1 MNARC
6 ALLPAVT
13 PDAPSLPPPE
23 TATSGR
29 PAQARWWRFVRAHR
43 IAVHGLALLLCTLL
57 GVWAWWPLRHQ
68 LGMPAARVVAST
80 SDEGSLVDSGEPFP
94 ADGDDAHDQAL
105 ATMAGPGRLTV
116 AGKILDGNGEAVAS
130 VQVFAE
136 LEPPQPLPGSAA
148 TGAHSAGPAQTF
160 TSWRAIAAP
169 SDRHGAFALTGLV
182 PGSYRIVVRSPT
194 VSTAMLRNVAVPTS
208 QDLQI
213 VVARRVALAG
223 IVMDG
228 RQPVRGVAVAIRGEA
243 LGGMLQLRT
252 DADGRFTFRDLPEG
266 GYQIWAW
273 TTNRVAPPQ
282 RVLRR
287 AQLPAGEVQL
297 QLQPATTVVG
307 RVIDQEDGTGV
318 VAAVELTPAD
328 EREIPRYAVSGADG
342 TFRIEGVPL
351 GRWVA
356 DAYAPGYLTIQTSEL
371 QAGQGVP
378 EILVSTGALLTGKV
392 VTSDG
397 RAVAGADVRAL
408 VAGGRE
414 LSAAAEVDTL
424 RRFDGAVTTAHRKV
438 ARAAGSGGLSVS
450 GGANPSSGNWFE
462 PIGELGVLHGRLPAI
477 PVIPPT
483 AGDGPSTGPS
493 STQAAAPP
501 STPGADLAAAHAAIP
516 QGALRAVPLVNSPV
530 RPAVVAADPSKT
542 SHFTTDQDGMFL
554 IRAVPPGPV
563 ALLARAPG
571 YAQSKMVLPDAVA
584 GEVQAN
590 LTIVLGAGTY
600 LTGEVRSSQ
609 GGALAGA
616 QVTALAAP
624 PQENTLHVEA
634 LAANGSA
641 GVLATAVADVTGRY
655 RIGPVTGQIVL
666 HARARDHLPLVAAL
680 HLPSAAP
687 GEAVHA
693 RAPEIKHNL
702 ELIFANAS
710 VNGIVADARGVAL
723 AGALVTLADGPPRQA
738 VVAADGTF
746 TLRGLAPGAV
756 RLRITHRDYPTFF
769 VDASTTTPVRA
780 AVPLGGGI
788 AGVVLAKQSGEPLT
802 NASIAGQG
810 PEGANT
816 RAGVD
821 ARGQFVLRG
830 LALGHWR
837 LVASAPGYG
846 QATRLVEITTAADPG
861 GASVRDVRLELDQ
874 PTQLSGVVRDNRG
887 ARVAGASVVA
897 QNASGK
903 CSTLT
908 SAEGEFVLR
917 NCPSGDLTVSAEKA
931 DRTGALERAVRPGDT
946 ARNLTIALP

>member
-105 ATMAGPGRLTV
+105 ATVAGPGRLTV

-148 TGAHSAGPAQTF
+148 TGARSAGPAQTF

-252 DADGRFTFRDLPEG
+252 DADGRFAFRDLPEG

-342 TFRIEGVPL
+342 TFRIEG
-351 GRWVA
+351 
-356 DAYAPGYLTIQTSEL
+356 
-371 QAGQGVP
+371 GVISHHHAHTP
-378 EILVSTGALLTGKV
+378 THVINTHTH
-392 VTSDG
+392 TD
-397 RAVAGADVRAL
+397 
-408 VAGGRE
+408 RE
-414 LSAAAEVDTL
+414 
-424 RRFDGAVTTAHRKV
+424 
-438 ARAAGSGGLSVS
+438 
-450 GGANPSSGNWFE
+450 
-462 PIGELGVLHGRLPAI
+462 
-477 PVIPPT
+477 
-483 AGDGPSTGPS
+483 
-493 STQAAAPP
+493 
-501 STPGADLAAAHAAIP
+501 
-516 QGALRAVPLVNSPV
+516 
-530 RPAVVAADPSKT
+530 
-542 SHFTTDQDGMFL
+542 
-554 IRAVPPGPV
+554 
-563 ALLARAPG
+563 
-571 YAQSKMVLPDAVA
+571 
-584 GEVQAN
+584 
-590 LTIVLGAGTY
+590 
-600 LTGEVRSSQ
+600 
-609 GGALAGA
+609 
-616 QVTALAAP
+616 
-624 PQENTLHVEA
+624 
-634 LAANGSA
+634 
-641 GVLATAVADVTGRY
+641 
-655 RIGPVTGQIVL
+655 
-666 HARARDHLPLVAAL
+666 
-680 HLPSAAP
+680 
-687 GEAVHA
+687 
-693 RAPEIKHNL
+693 
-702 ELIFANAS
+702 
-710 VNGIVADARGVAL
+710 
-723 AGALVTLADGPPRQA
+723 
-738 VVAADGTF
+738 
-746 TLRGLAPGAV
+746 
-756 RLRITHRDYPTFF
+756 
-769 VDASTTTPVRA
+769 
-780 AVPLGGGI
+780 
-788 AGVVLAKQSGEPLT
+788 
-802 NASIAGQG
+802 
-810 PEGANT
+810 
-816 RAGVD
+816 
-821 ARGQFVLRG
+821 
-830 LALGHWR
+830 
-837 LVASAPGYG
+837 
-846 QATRLVEITTAADPG
+846 
-861 GASVRDVRLELDQ
+861 
-874 PTQLSGVVRDNRG
+874 
-887 ARVAGASVVA
+887 
-897 QNASGK
+897 
-903 CSTLT
+903 
-908 SAEGEFVLR
+908 
-917 NCPSGDLTVSAEKA
+917 
-931 DRTGALERAVRPGDT
+931 
-946 ARNLTIALP
+946 